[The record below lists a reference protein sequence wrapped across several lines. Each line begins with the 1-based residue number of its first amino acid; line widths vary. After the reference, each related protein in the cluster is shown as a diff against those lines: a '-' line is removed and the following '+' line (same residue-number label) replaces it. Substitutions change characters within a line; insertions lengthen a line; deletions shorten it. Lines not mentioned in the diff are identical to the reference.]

1 MAEFCRDCFR
11 AKILTYFENQ
21 IIKDEQI
28 VMFEDKGFCEGC
40 GEVRELVN
48 YVEVED

>member
-1 MAEFCRDCFR
+1 MAEFCLDCFR
-11 AKILTYFENQ
+11 SKLLTTRENQ

-40 GEVRELVN
+40 GEIKPLVH
-48 YVEVED
+48 YVKNEE